1 MKLVIIKE
9 NFDLNRILFRE
20 SKTSIKISYNVNHVS
35 MIGITININYEYI
48 IDKGTYMIIKV
59 NEEDRQILSK
69 IDTHLEQNIDEY
81 DKMIIND
88 TIKVKKH
95 KEYKNDSLN
104 KNLLITMNS
113 IKRNGAG
120 RNKVQIFSI

>member
-1 MKLVIIKE
+1 MKLILIKK
-9 NFDLNRILFRE
+9 NFNLNRILFRE
-20 SKTSIKISYNVNHVS
+20 SKTSIKISYDINYVS
-35 MIGITININYEYI
+35 MIGITINVNYEYLL
-48 IDKGTYMIIKV
+48 DKGTYMIIKV
-59 NEEDRQILSK
+59 NEEDLRILYN
-69 IDTHLEQNIDEY
+69 IDSYFEKNIDEY
-81 DKMIIND
+81 DRMVING

-95 KEYKNDSLN
+95 NEYKNNSLN

>member
-59 NEEDRQILSK
+59 NEEDRQILTK
-69 IDTHLEQNIDEY
+69 IDLHLEKNINDY

-95 KEYKNDSLN
+95 KEYIKLKFSKNFFN
-104 KNLLITMNS
+104 
-113 IKRNGAG
+113 
-120 RNKVQIFSI
+120 

>member
-59 NEEDRQILSK
+59 NEEDRQILTK
-69 IDTHLEQNIDEY
+69 IDLHLEKNINDY

-95 KEYKNDSLN
+95 KEYKNDPL
-104 KNLLITMNS
+104 KKKLLKTMNS
-113 IKRNGAG
+113 IKKNGSG

>member
-59 NEEDRQILSK
+59 NEEDRQILTK
-69 IDTHLEQNIDEY
+69 IDLHLEKNINDY

-95 KEYKNDSLN
+95 KEYKNDPLN